1 MAVTVR
7 VITPLPAYRHTALAS
22 IFRERVDTGLTNYV
36 QCRGVTN
43 RPSVPWQFTP
53 SQSSFHLL
61 AKGKCHDESE
71 IVRDA
76 NADGEGASEG

>member
-43 RPSVPWQFTP
+43 RPMAVYPITELFS
-53 SQSSFHLL
+53 L
-61 AKGKCHDESE
+61 
-71 IVRDA
+71 I
-76 NADGEGASEG
+76 GEGEMS